1 MGALKLIFM
10 GTAEFA
16 CPSLSALRAHPG
28 FEVVAVVTQPDRP
41 AGRHLALSP
50 PPVKVAAQQLGL
62 PVWQPE
68 RARDPAFLHQVQQCA
83 PELIVVAAY
92 GQLLP
97 AALLAIPRWG
107 CLNVH
112 ASLLPKY
119 RGAAPIQWALLND
132 EPQTGV
138 TIMKIDEGLDTGPIL
153 AQETV
158 RIEPTDTAQ
167 TLHDRLAALGAE
179 LLVRTIPPYV
189 GGQLAPKP
197 QPAQG
202 ASYARKITKDDG
214 LLDWTQP
221 ARAVWNRVRALNP
234 WPGAFTYLPVEPRP
248 TAAGPRAEP
257 AGAGCGPAS
266 LRRIIIW
273 EAEPVE
279 GPSGP
284 PGQVLQ
290 ADKAGLVVACG
301 TGALRIK
308 TLQREG
314 GRRLPAAD
322 FLLGNPIAVG
332 QRLGP
337 SHPADGPTGTHRP

>member
-1 MGALKLIFM
+1 MPGVKLIFM

-16 CPSLSALRAHPG
+16 CPSLSALQAAAD

-62 PVWQPE
+62 PVCQPE
-68 RARDPAFLHQVQQCA
+68 RARDPAFLQQVQQWA
-83 PELIVVAAY
+83 PDLIVVAAY

-153 AQETV
+153 AQQTTP
-158 RIEPTDTAQ
+158 IQPTDTAQ
-167 TLHDRLAALGAE
+167 TLHDRLAALGAD
-179 LLVRTIPPYV
+179 LLVRTIPLYV
-189 GGQLAPKP
+189 TGQLSPRP
-197 QPAQG
+197 QPAEG
-202 ASYARKITKDDG
+202 VSYARKITKQDG

-234 WPGAFTYLPVEPRP
+234 WPGAFTYLAAAPKP
-248 TAAGPRAEP
+248 TPSGSVAQPTSAQAGPADQ
-257 AGAGCGPAS
+257 
-266 LRRIIIW
+266 RRLIIW

-279 GPSGP
+279 GWSGP

-301 TGALRIK
+301 SGALRIK
-308 TLQREG
+308 SLQREG
-314 GRRLPAAD
+314 GRRLPPAE

-337 SHPADGPTGTHRP
+337 PPPPPASPQS

>member
-1 MGALKLIFM
+1 MATLKLIFM

-16 CPSLSALRAHPG
+16 CPSLSALHAHGG

-50 PPVKVAAQQLGL
+50 PPVKVTAQRLGL
-62 PVWQPE
+62 PVWQPA
-68 RARDPAFLHQVQQCA
+68 RARDPDFIAQVQREA
-83 PELIVVAAY
+83 PDLVAVAAY

-132 EPQTGV
+132 EVQTGV

-153 AQETV
+153 AQEPV
-158 RIEPTDTAQ
+158 PIEPTDTAQ
-167 TLHDRLAALGAE
+167 TLHDRLAARGAE
-179 LLVRTIPPYV
+179 LLVRTIPLYV
-189 GGQLAPKP
+189 TGQLVPKP
-197 QPAQG
+197 QPAEG
-202 ASYARKITKDDG
+202 ASYARKISKEDG

-234 WPGAFTYLPVEPRP
+234 WPGAFTYLAAQGAQGEPVW
-248 TAAGPRAEP
+248 
-257 AGAGCGPAS
+257 
-266 LRRIIIW
+266 RRLLIW

-279 GPSGP
+279 SWAGR
-284 PGQVLQ
+284 PGEVVQ
-290 ADKAGLVVACG
+290 ADPTGLVVACG
-301 TGALRIK
+301 RGALRIK

-314 GRRLPAAD
+314 GRRLPAAE
-322 FLLGNPIAVG
+322 FLLGTPIAVG
-332 QRLGP
+332 QRFGQP
-337 SHPADGPTGTHRP
+337 PPARGPTENRTP